1 MRPDRPAA
9 AGRVYNFGMAAA
21 SPPRKSALIVDDSR
35 TAREFLRRMLEA
47 YALRVATAES
57 AEAALEYL
65 VDNRPDVIF
74 MDHQM
79 PGMDGLQAVK
89 AIKENPAT
97 ATIPVMMYTSQSGE
111 LYVGQAR
118 ALGAVGVLPKQIKPV
133 EVAEVLRSLHLMP
146 GDVPPPVV
154 RLAEEPASL
163 PGPEAALAPADWS
176 DLHRWL
182 QRMLAD
188 QNRTLRQDLE
198 ATVTRLLA
206 AQEPPPAPRAG
217 FWPTGLVMLV
227 LAAVAGTFFWLH
239 LDAQARWQAAE
250 ARNVELSAA
259 LDARRAGEAA
269 ATATR
274 PRASSAAPLPA
285 VPAERL
291 RELEAAANAG
301 AVVGPDELP
310 FGDRRRDELGRLVAG
325 LGGLGFRG
333 RVVLESHAGDFCVVR
348 TRENTLELAADDL
361 PAERCDR
368 VGLTPDEARGASGR
382 QSIAFANFLA
392 ELEAGGGP
400 VRVELVPL
408 GNLRPRTP
416 YPVPDARTTAGEWNA
431 IARANHRVD
440 VRLVADA
447 PPPAG

>member
-1 MRPDRPAA
+1 
-9 AGRVYNFGMAAA
+9 
-21 SPPRKSALIVDDSR
+21 
-35 TAREFLRRMLEA
+35 
-47 YALRVATAES
+47 
-57 AEAALEYL
+57 
-65 VDNRPDVIF
+65 
-74 MDHQM
+74 
-79 PGMDGLQAVK
+79 
-89 AIKENPAT
+89 
-97 ATIPVMMYTSQSGE
+97 
-111 LYVGQAR
+111 
-118 ALGAVGVLPKQIKPV
+118 
-133 EVAEVLRSLHLMP
+133 
-146 GDVPPPVV
+146 
-154 RLAEEPASL
+154 
-163 PGPEAALAPADWS
+163 
-176 DLHRWL
+176 
-182 QRMLAD
+182 
-188 QNRTLRQDLE
+188 
-198 ATVTRLLA
+198 
-206 AQEPPPAPRAG
+206 
-217 FWPTGLVMLV
+217 MLV